1 MKPARDS
8 EQERSSM
15 TMAADS
21 TGSSAVPISPHPA
34 TAVSLEEHM
43 MIFNEQISIS
53 SAGQLLEQAAARMG
67 LTTLQMAE
75 LLESDLNVDELLTYI
90 DAVVTNRMN

>member
-1 MKPARDS
+1 
-8 EQERSSM
+8 
-15 TMAADS
+15 
-21 TGSSAVPISPHPA
+21 
-34 TAVSLEEHM
+34 M

-53 SAGQLLEQAAARMG
+53 SASQLLEQAAARMG

-75 LLESDLNVDELLTYI
+75 LLESDLDVDELLSYI

>member
-1 MKPARDS
+1 
-8 EQERSSM
+8 
-15 TMAADS
+15 
-21 TGSSAVPISPHPA
+21 
-34 TAVSLEEHM
+34 

-53 SAGQLLEQAAARMG
+53 SASQLLEQAAARMG

-75 LLESDLNVDELLTYI
+75 LLESDLDVDELLSYI

>member
-1 MKPARDS
+1 
-8 EQERSSM
+8 M

-34 TAVSLEEHM
+34 TTVSLEEHM